1 MTLRWSVRA
10 QADLLAL
17 TDYYRAI
24 EPDLSIRMRSRVEQ
38 TPALLA
44 SFPRL
49 GTQLGNSNVRK
60 LRVRQPP
67 YLLFYRIAGD
77 DIFVLRVLHA
87 ARDIPS

>member
-24 EPDLSIRMRSRVEQ
+24 DPDLSIEQ
-38 TPALLA
+38 APALLA

-49 GTQLGNSNVRK
+49 GIQLGNSNIRK
-60 LRVRQPP
+60 LRIRGTP
-67 YLLFYRIAGD
+67 YLLFYRIVGD
-77 DIFVLRVLHA
+77 GIFVLRVLHA
-87 ARDIPS
+87 ARDIPL